1 MNESSFIKYRQAQW
15 KDLEV
20 YLSAPQKVQADV
32 LSNAYLELL
41 DDLSYAK
48 TFYPESPI
56 VIYLNKLA
64 TNAHRK
70 IYVNKR
76 EQRNRFVNFWKYEV
90 PEALYNSRKELY
102 ISLFIFLCA
111 ILIGVFSTIKNPD
124 FTIQILGYSY
134 VNMTESNIEKGDPMG
149 VYDGGS
155 EIGMFFGLSTN
166 NIRVSFLAFVL
177 GIFGSIFT
185 GLLLLYNGI
194 MVGTFITFFWNKN
207 LFALCIT
214 TIMLHGTLELWAI
227 VVAGASG
234 IILGNSLVF
243 PGTYPRLYSLKKG
256 AKKSLKI
263 IIGLV
268 PVFILAAIIEAGVTR
283 HYLALGMFGRVLIIA
298 LSTLFIIWYFFI
310 YPSMVNRQK
319 YDEFKSTA

>member
-1 MNESSFIKYRQAQW
+1 MNESSFIKYRQSQW

-20 YLSAPQKVQADV
+20 YLNDPQKVQADK
-32 LSNAYLELL
+32 LSGAYLELL

-56 VIYLNKLA
+56 VVYLNKLA

-70 IYVNKR
+70 IYGNKR
-76 EQRNRFVNFWKYEV
+76 EKRNRFVNFWKFEV
-90 PEALYNSRKELY
+90 PLALYSSRKELF
-102 ISLFIFLCA
+102 ISLFIFVSA
-111 ILIGVFSTIKNPD
+111 ILIGVFSTIKDPD
-124 FTIQILGYSY
+124 YTTQILGYSY
-134 VNMTESNIEKGDPMG
+134 VNMTERNIEKGDPMG

-166 NIRVSFLAFVL
+166 NIRVSFLAYVL
-177 GIFGSIFT
+177 GIFGSIST
-185 GLLLLYNGI
+185 GLLLLYNGV

-227 VVAGASG
+227 VVAGAAG
-234 IILGNSLVF
+234 IIMGNSLVF
-243 PGTYPRLYSLKKG
+243 PGTFPRMYSLKKG

-268 PVFILAAIIEAGVTR
+268 PVFILAAIIEASITR
-283 HYLALGMFGRVLIIA
+283 HYLALGMFGRILIIA
-298 LSTLFIIWYFFI
+298 LSTIFIIWYFFI
-310 YPSMVNRQK
+310 YPSQVNKQQ
-319 YDEFKSTA
+319 YDTIKSTA